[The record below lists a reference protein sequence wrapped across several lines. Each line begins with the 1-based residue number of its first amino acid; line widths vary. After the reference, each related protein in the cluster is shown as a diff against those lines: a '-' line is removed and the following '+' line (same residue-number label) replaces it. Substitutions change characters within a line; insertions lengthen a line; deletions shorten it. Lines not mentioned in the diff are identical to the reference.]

1 MATSKRSP
9 RARSETPA
17 IPKKPA
23 AKKAAAK
30 KAPAAKKPATA
41 LTPKAFAP
49 AGPVHWG
56 YPFTVEVA
64 GERGAAIRAFLERFT
79 TITTDEDISGYG
91 VVDDD
96 DTATAARYFNK
107 NRPVITAS
115 DFDRQSPAHLT
126 EDERLQRLDRALGER
141 TSEAYS
147 ETEMLLAT
155 WPDDQHPDAAEARA
169 LAALE
174 AWPTYFRGGTTRS
187 QRAADAGDLSLHRK
201 FVRSQGSKD
210 IDERLSSGRFD
221 DTELLYV
228 DDIEVFLKHRAALP
242 RVRALNVRGV
252 PTTAQWDALK
262 ETPLDA
268 IAVQDFTSRNVTG
281 LDTARWWDAPLG
293 RSLHTLTTYGI
304 KIGAA
309 ELKPLTRGDG
319 HLRHLKLENARL
331 TGAAAGKAIAA
342 IGALHPL
349 ESMTLP
355 YNELGPAGVAAM
367 FAGAGHPSLRAL
379 TLSANEIGD
388 EGTVAI
394 ARSPGLGE
402 LRWLSLS
409 SNATEGPIT
418 AVGAQALGEAA
429 SLRNLHSLFLMGQP
443 LQTDGVAAL
452 LASAALPRLRKLN
465 VSYTSATWGALIA
478 KLDGVETLPVTHLDA
493 SSWYGGPKPKW
504 KDARFLRSV
513 THLRVE
519 ALPGGEFAK
528 FLSCGNLDNVEVLV
542 LGGVYAQHDKAHRAL
557 CDAEALPRLK
567 VLSIHGWKMGVPQA
581 KALCGS
587 ALVRA
592 LEGIDLMASGYVSPE
607 AAKVFLDAGVRVV
620 TSPEFSEYV
629 ANDVRSA
636 DFSDEGVAD

>member
-17 IPKKPA
+17 TTKKPT
-23 AKKAAAK
+23 
-30 KAPAAKKPATA
+30 AAKKPTA
-41 LTPKAFAP
+41 KKALAALVPKAFAP

-64 GERGAAIRAFLERFT
+64 GGRGAAIRAFLERFT
-79 TITTDEDISGYG
+79 TVTTDGDLSGYG

-96 DTATAARYFNK
+96 DTAAAAKYFNK

-115 DFDRQSPAHLT
+115 DFDRQSPIHLT
-126 EDERLQRLDRALGER
+126 EHERLQRLDRALGER

-147 ETEMLLAT
+147 EIEMLLAT
-155 WPDDQHPDAAEARA
+155 WPDDQHPDGAEARA
-169 LAALE
+169 LAALD
-174 AWPTYFRGGTTRS
+174 AWPRYFRGGTVRTE
-187 QRAADAGDLSLHRK
+187 RAADAGDFALHRK
-201 FVRSQGSKD
+201 FVRSQGSQN
-210 IDERLSSGRFD
+210 IDERLQSGRFD

-228 DDIEVFLKHRAALP
+228 DDVEVFLKHRAALP

-293 RSLHTLTTYGI
+293 RGLRALTTYGV
-304 KIGAA
+304 KVGAA

-355 YNELGPAGVAAM
+355 YNELGPEGVAAM
-367 FAGAGHPSLRAL
+367 FAGAGYPALRAL
-379 TLSANEIGD
+379 ALSANELGD
-388 EGTVAI
+388 EGVTAL
-394 ARSPGLGE
+394 ARSPGLGN
-402 LRWLSLS
+402 LRWLTLS
-409 SNATEGPIT
+409 SNATEGPVT
-418 AVGAQALGEAA
+418 AVGAKALGEAA
-429 SLRNLHSLFLMGQP
+429 SLGNLHSLFLMGQP

-465 VSYTSATWGALIA
+465 VSYTSATWGEVIA
-478 KLDGVETLPVTHLDA
+478 KLDGVETVPVTHLDA

-542 LGGVYAQHDKAHRAL
+542 LGGVYAEHAKAHRAL

-592 LEGIDLMASGYVSPE
+592 LEGVDLMASGYVSPA

-620 TSPEFSEYV
+620 TLPEFSEYV

-636 DFSDEGVAD
+636 DFSDERVAD